1 MIRRSVNL
9 IQFWLTIGLF
19 LVPAAA
25 FSAAAY
31 IRFKSGY
38 FYYVEVD
45 VYPYIVFTV
54 LVTLLWAFI
63 VDHLGLNRLSTLLTL
78 QTGVRT
84 AILATLYCTVLALS
98 LAFFYRT
105 AVFARIFIIAG
116 CCLIFAFSFVMIHL
130 FRWIMHAMQQSSNG
144 RFPIAI
150 LGADSFAESIARRLS
165 ESSMARCNVACFV
178 ALPDQLPSQFDAP
191 VLLWEKLSDVVDVFH
206 CQELLIALPPG
217 RLGEAKELL
226 QVVQHL
232 CIPGRLVLD
241 LGDGAFMPERIFDY
255 HGIPLLDVRPYP
267 VDTVGYALGKRV
279 FDVVFSLI
287 VILLSS
293 PLLVL
298 ITLLIKITSRG
309 PVLFAQERVS
319 LNGRR
324 FTMLKFRTM
333 YLQDSKSSDSRH
345 TQRDDQRITPIGR
358 VLRRI
363 SFDELPQFFN
373 VLNGD
378 MSVVGPRPELT
389 FFVQKFRQEIP
400 AYMSRH
406 NVKCGITGW
415 AQVNGLRGSDT
426 SISNRI
432 QYDLYYLRNWSLTFD
447 VKIIF
452 MTIFGLAHYQA
463 Y

>member
-1 MIRRSVNL
+1 
-9 IQFWLTIGLF
+9 
-19 LVPAAA
+19 
-25 FSAAAY
+25 
-31 IRFKSGY
+31 
-38 FYYVEVD
+38 
-45 VYPYIVFTV
+45 
-54 LVTLLWAFI
+54 
-63 VDHLGLNRLSTLLTL
+63 
-78 QTGVRT
+78 
-84 AILATLYCTVLALS
+84 
-98 LAFFYRT
+98 
-105 AVFARIFIIAG
+105 
-116 CCLIFAFSFVMIHL
+116 
-130 FRWIMHAMQQSSNG
+130 
-144 RFPIAI
+144 
-150 LGADSFAESIARRLS
+150 
-165 ESSMARCNVACFV
+165 
-178 ALPDQLPSQFDAP
+178 
-191 VLLWEKLSDVVDVFH
+191 
-206 CQELLIALPPG
+206 
-217 RLGEAKELL
+217 
-226 QVVQHL
+226 
-232 CIPGRLVLD
+232 
-241 LGDGAFMPERIFDY
+241 MPERIFDY

-267 VDTVGYALGKRV
+267 VDTMGYALGKRV